1 MVIGRFTSHW
11 IKLRKTYIARYAD
24 KVFPSLHEYFPVS
37 EKGVIQSVTQISRKK
52 NPSTLYRSGT
62 YDLLVT
68 SPDTLPL
75 SYRRLVG
82 AKDPTLGSCILLGLE
97 SQCVLTRNDL
107 NVMANFKSW

>member
-11 IKLRKTYIARYAD
+11 IKPRKTYIARYAD
-24 KVFPSLHEYFPVS
+24 RVFPGLHEYFPVS
-37 EKGVIQSVTQISRKK
+37 EKGVIQSVTQTTRKK
-52 NPSTLYRSGT
+52 KSKYS
-62 YDLLVT
+62 YDLLGT

-107 NVMANFKSW
+107 NVMANFKS